1 MDVRWNI
8 GVITATQKNMEEDM
22 VSDALMKQLQSGALI
37 IIQAKALPEKMS
49 GIPGLPLT
57 AYVISLRVLLT
68 DSLVHSVALSSPD
81 MGSAHLGSLLEVH
94 W

>member
-1 MDVRWNI
+1 MLTMDVRWNI

-22 VSDALMKQLQSGALI
+22 
-37 IIQAKALPEKMS
+37 AKALPEKMS